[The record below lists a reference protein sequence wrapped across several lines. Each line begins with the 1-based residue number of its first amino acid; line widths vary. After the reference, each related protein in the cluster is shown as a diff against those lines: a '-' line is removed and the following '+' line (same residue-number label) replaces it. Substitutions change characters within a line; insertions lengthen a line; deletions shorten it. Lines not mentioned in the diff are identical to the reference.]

1 VVEIHVFVVNSLL
14 DVYAKCGSIARCFE
28 SVQQVAISKYCVEQD
43 AILKCGYLDG
53 RDVGI
58 CEMWARIEGTGAVFA
73 KCNSKA
79 RYVTRLCFDNRFIL

>member
-1 VVEIHVFVVNSLL
+1 MVEIHVFVVNSSLG
-14 DVYAKCGSIARCFE
+14 VYAKCGSIARRFE

-53 RDVGI
+53 HDVGT
-58 CEMWARIEGTGAVFA
+58 CEMWARTEGTGADFV

-79 RYVTRLCFDNRFIL
+79 RYVTRLCCDNRSIL

>member
-1 VVEIHVFVVNSLL
+1 MVEIHVFVVNSSLG
-14 DVYAKCGSIARCFE
+14 VYAKCGSIARRFE

-53 RDVGI
+53 HDVGT
-58 CEMWARIEGTGAVFA
+58 CEMWARTEGTGADFV

-79 RYVTRLCFDNRFIL
+79 RYVTRLCCDNWSIL

>member
-1 VVEIHVFVVNSLL
+1 MVEIHVFVVNSLL
-14 DVYAKCGSIARCFE
+14 GEYAKCGSIARCFE

-53 RDVGI
+53 HDVGT
-58 CEMWARIEGTGAVFA
+58 CEMWARTEGTGAVFT

-79 RYVTRLCFDNRFIL
+79 RYVTRLRFDNWFIL